1 MLGFRYQEVLHGGFY
16 FLDNPPFERAADLV
30 LDVAVKDVTR
40 LRDSQRADIHA
51 RVTLEGFADDPS
63 AEGKLVLDKA
73 GKRLHYDV
81 SFKANGGEPYRL
93 RGHKQLEVLNLVDSF
108 TLVRASLYDGKARE
122 VGRATVRFD
131 ARGNW
136 RSLVGSIRPLF

>member
-30 LDVAVKDVTR
+30 LDIAVKDITR
-40 LRDSQRADIHA
+40 LGDGDRADVRA
-51 RVTLEGFADDPS
+51 RVTLEGFADDPNG
-63 AEGKLVLDKA
+63 EGKLVLDRP

-81 SFKANGGEPYRL
+81 AFHATGGERYRL
-93 RGHKQLEVLNLVDSF
+93 RGYKQLEVLNLVDSF
-108 TLVRASLYDGKARE
+108 TLVRASLYDSDARE

-136 RSLVGSIRPLF
+136 KSLVGSLRPLL

>member
-1 MLGFRYQEVLHGGFY
+1 VLGFHYQEVLHGGFY
-16 FLDNPPFERAADLV
+16 FLDDPPFERAADLV

-40 LRDSQRADIHA
+40 LRDAQRAEVRG
-51 RVTLEGFADDPS
+51 RVTLEGFADDPD
-63 AEGKLVLDKA
+63 AEGKLVLDRA

-81 SFKANGGEPYRL
+81 SFKANGGEQYRL
-93 RGHKQLEVLNLVDSF
+93 RGHKQLEMLNLVDSL
-108 TLVRASLYDGKARE
+108 TLVRASLYNNDARE

-136 RSLVGSIRPLF
+136 KSLVGSIRPLF